1 MMIATA
7 TVAALNWPIN
17 TDTRAVITMAI
28 EKVCMRAVKMIQA
41 TSMSR
46 LYKTQLIVMHHGWG
60 LSGIFGMA
68 IATDTATD
76 FAPVIKRQDTD
87 GGTAMMTTVGD
98 GINEM

>member
-1 MMIATA
+1 
-7 TVAALNWPIN
+7 
-17 TDTRAVITMAI
+17 MAI

-46 LYKTQLIVMHHGWG
+46 LYKTQLIVMNHGWG

-98 GINEM
+98 GINEMWNWQAPSRPDIASHLDGSGGV